1 MTLSAPVA
9 LTTMSAEAISEP
21 ACHTD
26 GDVLARLAAIDQRLN
41 QISTHL
47 ATIGPLFGQLDKI
60 RANLQTLV
68 GSFGSGPMQCTRH
81 PAGSDG

>member
-1 MTLSAPVA
+1 MR
-9 LTTMSAEAISEP
+9 AEAASKL
-21 ACHTD
+21 ACRTD
-26 GDVLARLAAIDQRLN
+26 GDVLERLAAIDHRLN

-47 ATIGPLFGQLDKI
+47 TAIGPLYGQLDEI